1 MRRVPVL
8 MAMAAAGALIAGDAM
23 VGGLTVHSAIAADQ
37 PKKAPYF
44 ASIAPSR
51 ARMRSGPGRSYPAT
65 WLYVRA
71 DLPVRVVDAFKDWR
85 KVEDPAGVQG
95 WMQGKMVSQ
104 RRTALVLGEI
114 VELREKPSAGG
125 KVTWRAEPGVVG
137 RVSQCGGGWC
147 RFDVNGRAGFVETDH
162 LWGVAPEETLP

>member
-1 MRRVPVL
+1 MRRAAVVL
-8 MAMAAAGALIAGDAM
+8 GMVMAGGLIAGDA
-23 VGGLTVHSAIAADQ
+23 TAADPPAKQ
-37 PKKAPYF
+37 PYF

-51 ARMRSGPGRSYPAT
+51 ARMRSGPGRNYPAT

-71 DLPVRVVDAFKDWR
+71 DLPVRVVDSFQEWR

-95 WMQGKMVSQ
+95 WMQGKMVSP
-104 RRTALVLGEI
+104 RRTALVQG
-114 VELREKPSAGG
+114 VVAELREKPAVGA

-147 RFDVNGRAGFVETDH
+147 RLDVHGQAGFVETEH
-162 LWGVAPEETLP
+162 LWGVAPGETLP